1 MNKFEAKKR
10 AEKLKKLINRHRYL
24 YHVLDRQE
32 ISDEALDSLKHELV
46 GLEQNFPELITAD
59 SPTQRVGGKPLD
71 KFLKIKHRVRQWSF
85 DDVFT
90 EDEIR
95 EFDARLKRM
104 LAKTGGNA
112 LGKELEYTCE
122 LKIDG
127 FKIVLTYENGFLK
140 TAATRGDGLVGEDVT
155 QNVKTIESV
164 PLKTE
169 KEFDAVVEGE
179 IWMGKREF
187 ERLNAER
194 KKKGEPLFANPRN
207 VAAGSIR
214 QLDPKVAASRK
225 LDSFMYDL
233 TILGTAASDGLRRPE
248 TQYEELELLRKLG
261 FKVNPHF
268 KLCGDIEEVIAFWRE
283 WAKKR
288 DKTDYWIDGIVVKL
302 NKVEW
307 QKKLGY
313 TGKSPRF
320 AIAFKFPAEQ
330 AATVVEDIQI
340 QVGRTGALTPVAHLR
355 PVTVA
360 GSVVSRA
367 TLHNEDE
374 IKRLDVR
381 VGDTVIIQKAGDV
394 IPDIVKVVREMRDGG
409 ERIFKMPRKC
419 PMCGALAEREEG
431 SPIVRCPNKK
441 CATRHRRALHYFVS
455 KRGFDIEGM
464 GPKVVDALLDSG
476 VITDAADIF
485 DLKEGDVSPLERFAE
500 KSAENLIKSISARK
514 EISLPRFITALG
526 VLHVGERT
534 ARALSEKFGSIE
546 KLREASLK
554 ELELVDDVGAVV
566 AKSVYDWF
574 RDEYNKKF
582 LNKLLDRV
590 KIKPLGHRVSKFGK
604 LKGKKFVLTG
614 SLKSMP
620 RDEAKEKIIAL
631 GGEVAASVS
640 KNTDFVV
647 AGKDPGSKY
656 ERTKQL
662 GVKTLNEKEFLDII
676 KI

>member
-1 MNKFEAKKR
+1 MNKSDAKKR
-10 AEKLKKLINRHRYL
+10 IEKLKKLINRHRYL

-32 ISDEALDSLKHELV
+32 ISGEALDSLKHELY
-46 GLEQNFPELITAD
+46 GLEQKFPEFIAPD

-71 KFLKIKHRVRQWSF
+71 KFSKIRHKVRQWSF
-85 DDVFT
+85 EDVFT
-90 EDEIR
+90 EDEVR
-95 EFDARLKRM
+95 EFDARLKRA
-104 LAKTGGNA
+104 LAKAGI
-112 LGKELEYTCE
+112 ELEKEPEYACE

-127 FKIVLTYENGFLK
+127 FKIVLTYEDGFLK

-155 QNVKTIESV
+155 QNVKTIESI

-169 KEFDAVVEGE
+169 KEINAVVEGE
-179 IWMGKREF
+179 IWMGKGEF

-194 KKKGEPLFANPRN
+194 KRKGEPPFANPRN

-214 QLDPKVAASRK
+214 QLDPKVAASRR

-233 TILGTAASDGLRRPE
+233 TVLETPAPGAFLRPE

-268 KLCGDIEEVIAFWRE
+268 RLCGGIGEVIAFWKE

-288 DKTDYWIDGIVVKL
+288 DKMDYWIDGIAVKL
-302 NKVEW
+302 NRVEW
-307 QKKLGY
+307 QNKLGY

-340 QVGRTGALTPVAHLR
+340 QVGRTGVLTPVAHLR

-374 IKRLDVR
+374 IKKLDVR
-381 VGDTVIIQKAGDV
+381 IGDTVIIQKAGDV
-394 IPDIVKVVREMRDGG
+394 IPDIVKALKEIRDGG
-409 ERIFKMPRKC
+409 EKIFKMPKKC
-419 PMCGALAEREEG
+419 PICGAPVEREKG

-455 KRGFDIEGM
+455 KQGFDIEGM

-476 VITDAADIF
+476 LVTDAADIF
-485 DLKEGDVSPLERFAE
+485 DLRKGDISPLERFAE
-500 KSAENLIKSISARK
+500 KSAKNLIKSISARR
-514 EISLPRFITALG
+514 EISLPKFITALG
-526 VLHVGERT
+526 ILHVGERT
-534 ARALSEKFGSIE
+534 ARALADRFGSIE
-546 KLREASLK
+546 KLKEASLG
-554 ELELVDDVGAVV
+554 ELESVNDVGVAV

-574 RDEYNKKF
+574 RDEYNR
-582 LNKLLDRV
+582 KLLGKLLNRV
-590 KIKPLGHRVSKFGK
+590 KIKPFRREAPRSGK

-614 SLKSMP
+614 SLESMP
-620 RDEAKEKIIAL
+620 RLEAKEKIIAL
-631 GGEVAASVS
+631 GGEVVSSVS
-640 KNTDFVV
+640 KSTDFVV
-647 AGKDPGSKY
+647 AGKNPGSKY
-656 ERTKQL
+656 EKAKKTKAKILSEQD
-662 GVKTLNEKEFLDII
+662 FLKLIF
-676 KI
+676 